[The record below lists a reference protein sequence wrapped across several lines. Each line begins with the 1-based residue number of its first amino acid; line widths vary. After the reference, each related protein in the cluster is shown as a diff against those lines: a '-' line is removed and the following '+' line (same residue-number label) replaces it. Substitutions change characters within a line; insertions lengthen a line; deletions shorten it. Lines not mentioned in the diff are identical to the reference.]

1 MTPET
6 GRGRRGAQGR
16 RGARGLGVQA
26 AQPLCVTSVHSLNK
40 YLLSAYHAPRAWLGA
55 AGTAGGQAASVP
67 CPRGASPLVG
77 KIWQTV
83 KRMNKSTFTLLW
95 LL

>member
-6 GRGRRGAQGR
+6 GRGRRGAQRR
-16 RGARGLGVQA
+16 RGAWGLGVQA

-40 YLLSAYHAPRAWLGA
+40 YLLSTYHAPRAWLGA

-67 CPRGASPLVG
+67 VHAGPL
-77 KIWQTV
+77 
-83 KRMNKSTFTLLW
+83 LLW
-95 LL
+95 ERFGKQLNE